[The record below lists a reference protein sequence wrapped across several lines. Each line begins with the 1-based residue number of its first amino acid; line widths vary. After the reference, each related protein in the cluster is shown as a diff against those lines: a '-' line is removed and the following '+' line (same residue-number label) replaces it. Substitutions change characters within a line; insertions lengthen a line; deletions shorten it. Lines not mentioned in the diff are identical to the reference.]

1 MTITQKED
9 RHSVLAKLCHRNIT
23 LTKRIETYQ
32 IVSSTVKNIWT
43 HPNEKT
49 KHALANLSG
58 LHAKP
63 IFVDCYFESCN
74 RISKLAKHLL
84 PFFSPYC
91 AITSLESRF

>member
-32 IVSSTVKNIWT
+32 IVSSLSKTFGHT
-43 HPNEKT
+43 QRKT

-84 PFFSPYC
+84 PFLSPYC